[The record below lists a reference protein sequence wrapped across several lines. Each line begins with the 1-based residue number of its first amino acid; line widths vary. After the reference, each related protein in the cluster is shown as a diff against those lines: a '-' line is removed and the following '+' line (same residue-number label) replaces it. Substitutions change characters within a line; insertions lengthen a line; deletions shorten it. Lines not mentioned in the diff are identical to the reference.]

1 MDGIIV
7 SGIEPVRKWR
17 TSRFILIGAGL
28 VTASLIAGLMAF
40 SWLSAMDDPATPGAD
55 ARAGVHLGIQ
65 HHVRF

>member
-17 TSRFILIGAGL
+17 TSRIIFIATSL
-28 VTASLIAGLMAF
+28 VAASLIAGLMAF
-40 SWLSAMDDPATPGAD
+40 SWLSAMDDPATPGSD

-65 HHVRF
+65 HHFRF